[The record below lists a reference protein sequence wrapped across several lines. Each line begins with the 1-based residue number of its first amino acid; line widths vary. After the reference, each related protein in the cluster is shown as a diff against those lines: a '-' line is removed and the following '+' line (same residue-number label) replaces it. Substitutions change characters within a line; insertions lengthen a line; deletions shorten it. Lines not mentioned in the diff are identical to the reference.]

1 MNLCMTD
8 YVPHLVPCDTAATQV
23 AKAVWPINKEM
34 IDSLII
40 PVHISAR
47 GHCDRLC
54 VDTLW
59 GTDSVE
65 CGRLC
70 ALQFSVCSGAR
81 RKWLVSDHCIVRP
94 DSL

>member
-1 MNLCMTD
+1 MNKWRRVVNRKLLAMNLCMTD

-54 VDTLW
+54 VD
-59 GTDSVE
+59 
-65 CGRLC
+65 RL
-70 ALQFSVCSGAR
+70 
-81 RKWLVSDHCIVRP
+81 
-94 DSL
+94 